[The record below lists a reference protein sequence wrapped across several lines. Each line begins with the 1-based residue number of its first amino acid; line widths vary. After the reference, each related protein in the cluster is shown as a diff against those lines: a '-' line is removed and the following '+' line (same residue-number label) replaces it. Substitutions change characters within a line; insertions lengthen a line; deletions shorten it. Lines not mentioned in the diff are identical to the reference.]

1 MTKQKREAATTLQAK
16 FISRRTG
23 SPVQRAA
30 PSKRG
35 FWLLV
40 FGGGVIGLYLL
51 LSNMALSSKEAAVQ
65 PIAAQPCCQAQT
77 IAQNPQPSPTEQSIQ
92 AAPSKKL
99 K

>member
-1 MTKQKREAATTLQAK
+1 MTKQKRAAATTLQAK

-30 PSKRG
+30 PSRRG

-51 LSNMALSSKEAAVQ
+51 LNNVAFSSKGAAVQ
-65 PIAAQPCCQAQT
+65 PIFQTCCQAQT
-77 IAQNPQPSPTEQSIQ
+77 IAQNPQPSPTEQPIQ

>member
-23 SPVQRAA
+23 SPVQRTA
-30 PSKRG
+30 PSRRG

-40 FGGGVIGLYLL
+40 FGVAVVGLYLL
-51 LSNMALSSKEAAVQ
+51 LNNVAFSSKEAAVQ
-65 PIAAQPCCQAQT
+65 PVSQPCCQAV
-77 IAQNPQPSPTEQSIQ
+77 AQNPQPSPTEQPIQ

>member
-1 MTKQKREAATTLQAK
+1 MTKQKRTAATILQAK

-30 PSKRG
+30 PSRRG

-65 PIAAQPCCQAQT
+65 PTAAQPCCQAIT
-77 IAQNPQPSPTEQSIQ
+77 QNPQPSPTEQSIQ

>member
-23 SPVQRAA
+23 SPVQRTA
-30 PSKRG
+30 PSRRG

-40 FGGGVIGLYLL
+40 FGVAVVGLYLL
-51 LSNMALSSKEAAVQ
+51 LNNVAFSSKEAAVQ
-65 PIAAQPCCQAQT
+65 TISQPCCQTQE
-77 IAQNPQPSPTEQSIQ
+77 IAQNPQPSPTEQPIQ